1 MVKGGGGA
9 RYQGSMIRP
18 SPSSLMSG
26 LLVAAAAVAACTTPS
41 GSGVL
46 SVSNESDER
55 VYVRIDA
62 DPDQVAIYRV
72 DPGAVGR
79 AEAVDPGRR
88 PTKLTIYSAD
98 CTLISEQSDPALGQ
112 LQIETSSMVFTAAQD
127 PDVASKPL
135 LPLDATCR

>member
-1 MVKGGGGA
+1 MPLA
-9 RYQGSMIRP
+9 TMAAMIRVFRA
-18 SPSSLMSG
+18 SLLSG
-26 LLVAAAAVAACTTPS
+26 LLVAATAIAACTTPS

-62 DPDQVAIYRV
+62 DPGQVAIYRV

-79 AEAVDPGRR
+79 AEAVGAGGR
-88 PTKLTIYSAD
+88 PTTLTIYSAD

-112 LQIETSSMVFTAAQD
+112 LQIETSSMVFTAAPD

-135 LPLDATCR
+135 LPRDDTCR